1 MSILVTLKEQEL
13 WIWLN
18 KIYNHFKKNEKF
30 DITGYDHVGIKEYG
44 SVTRDISSLPDE
56 NDSVNICI
64 FSQSLM
70 GSNWRDYLDEGNRVL
85 IYNGEMI
92 VSESKDRHGIV
103 KEYLE
108 KIGMKIKKDDFNEKI
123 AGLQS

>member
-1 MSILVTLKEQEL
+1 
-13 WIWLN
+13 
-18 KIYNHFKKNEKF
+18 
-30 DITGYDHVGIKEYG
+30 
-44 SVTRDISSLPDE
+44 
-56 NDSVNICI
+56 
-64 FSQSLM
+64 M